1 MSPARQ
7 ARSDTAP
14 QLFLP
19 EQPSRRFLLLRQIND
34 DWYKSLFPSPG
45 RYRAYGENTPAE
57 ATVSE
62 DTIRAISE
70 LAPSARIIFVLRDPI
85 ERVWSH
91 YRYQIGK
98 GLLDRNEVES
108 ALNDFFESRTFY
120 DVTIERYEKWFDRRN
135 ILYLFYEDMVENP
148 EGFVNNVCRFLGV
161 SSFSNEIKVTLNERV
176 NASIFSDCAIGVR
189 QLLQDRFGYLIP
201 YIQEKVGCVPAS
213 WLHE

>member
-1 MSPARQ
+1 M
-7 ARSDTAP
+7 
-14 QLFLP
+14 
-19 EQPSRRFLLLRQIND
+19 
-34 DWYKSLFPSPG
+34 
-45 RYRAYGENTPAE
+45 
-57 ATVSE
+57 SE

-70 LAPSARIIFVLRDPI
+70 LAPSARIIFVLRDSI

-161 SSFSNEIKVTLNERV
+161 SWISNEIKETLNERV
-176 NASIFSDCAIGVR
+176 NASIFGDCPIGVR
-189 QLLQDRFGYLIP
+189 QLLPDRFGYLIP